1 MTPKQALRLPSDLPR
16 ERVLKALKRLGF
28 VQDREGQKH
37 TIFQHPDN
45 PSLRL
50 AIPRHSR
57 IKRHLLQ
64 GILSGVGVT
73 EADFMAR
80 Y

>member
-1 MTPKQALRLPSDLPR
+1 LPSDLPR
-16 ERVLKALKRLGF
+16 ERFLNALKRLGF
-28 VQDREGQKH
+28 VLNREGQRH
-37 TIFQHPDN
+37 TIFLYPGD

-73 EADFMAR
+73 EADSMAR